1 MFVYV
6 KTKIGSAVFLAED
19 PNPYDPFSKCPIAWR
34 IGSLKEIKTNGNW
47 D

>member
-1 MFVYV
+1 M
-6 KTKIGSAVFLAED
+6 KTKIGAPVFIAED
-19 PNPYDPFSKCPIAWR
+19 PHPYDPFSKCPLPCK